1 LMATHKSAI
10 KRHKQSLKRRATNRA
25 RKSEL
30 KTLIKKVRTAQ
41 DKETARA
48 AYNKVVSLLDKL
60 ATKGIIH
67 KNKASNQKSRLALFI
82 NKLEK

>member
-1 LMATHKSAI
+1 MATHKSAI
-10 KRHKQSLKRRATNRA
+10 KRHKQSLKRRAMNRA

-30 KTLIKKVRTAQ
+30 KTWIKKIRTAP
-41 DKETARA
+41 DKETAKA

-67 KNKASNQKSRLALFI
+67 KNKASNQKSKLALFI

>member
-1 LMATHKSAI
+1 MATHKSAV
-10 KRHKQSLKRRATNRA
+10 KRHKQSLKRRAINRA

-30 KTLIKKVRTAQ
+30 KTLIKKVRTTQ

-60 ATKGIIH
+60 AAKGIIH

>member
-1 LMATHKSAI
+1 MIVHLSAI
-10 KRHKQSLKRRATNRA
+10 KRHRQSLKRRARNRA

-30 KTLIKKVRTAQ
+30 KTWIKKVRTAS
-41 DKETARA
+41 DKETARQ

-67 KNKASNQKSRLALFI
+67 KNKASNQKSRLAKFI
-82 NKLEK
+82 NKLPS

>member
-1 LMATHKSAI
+1 MATHKSAI
-10 KRHKQSLKRRATNRA
+10 KRHKQSLKRRAMNRA

-30 KTLIKKVRTAQ
+30 KTWIKKVRTAQ
-41 DKETARA
+41 DKETAKA

-67 KNKASNQKSRLALFI
+67 KNKASNQKSKLALFI
-82 NKLEK
+82 NKLAK

>member
-1 LMATHKSAI
+1 MATHKSAI
-10 KRHKQSLKRRATNRA
+10 KRHRQSLKRRAMNRA

-30 KTLIKKVRTAQ
+30 KTWIKKVRTAKDQ
-41 DKETARA
+41 ATARI

-67 KNKASNQKSRLALFI
+67 KNTASNQKSKLALFI
-82 NKLEK
+82 NKLPQ

>member
-1 LMATHKSAI
+1 MATHKSAI
-10 KRHKQSLKRRATNRA
+10 KRHRQSLKRRAMNRA

-30 KTLIKKVRTAQ
+30 KTWIKKVRTAQ

-67 KNKASNQKSRLALFI
+67 KNKASNQKSKLALFI

>member
-1 LMATHKSAI
+1 MATHKSAI
-10 KRHKQSLKRRATNRA
+10 KRHRQSLKRRAMNRS

-30 KTLIKKVRTAQ
+30 KTWIRKVRTAQ
-41 DKETARA
+41 DKETAKA

-82 NKLEK
+82 NKLAK

>member
-1 LMATHKSAI
+1 MATHKSAI

-41 DKETARA
+41 DKEPARA

>member
-1 LMATHKSAI
+1 MATHKSAI
-10 KRHKQSLKRRATNRA
+10 KRHKQSLKRRAMNRA

-30 KTLIKKVRTAQ
+30 RSWIKKIRMAK
-41 DKETARA
+41 DKTTARE

-82 NKLEK
+82 NKLPQ

>member
-1 LMATHKSAI
+1 MATHKSTI
-10 KRHKQSLKRRATNRA
+10 KRHRQSLKRRAMNRS

-30 KTLIKKVRTAQ
+30 KTWIRKVRTAQ
-41 DKETARA
+41 DKETAKA

-82 NKLEK
+82 NKLAK

>member
-1 LMATHKSAI
+1 MATHKSAI
-10 KRHKQSLKRRATNRA
+10 KRHRQSLKRRAMNRS

-30 KTLIKKVRTAQ
+30 KTWIKKVRTAQ
-41 DKETARA
+41 DKETAKA

-82 NKLEK
+82 NKLAK

>member
-1 LMATHKSAI
+1 MATHKSAI
-10 KRHKQSLKRRATNRA
+10 KRHRQSLKRRAMNRA

-30 KTLIKKVRTAQ
+30 KTWIKKVRTAK
-41 DKETARA
+41 DKATARE

-67 KNKASNQKSRLALFI
+67 KNTASNQKSKLALFI
-82 NKLEK
+82 NKLPQ

>member
-1 LMATHKSAI
+1 MATHKSAI
-10 KRHKQSLKRRATNRA
+10 KRHKQSLKRRAINRA

-60 ATKGIIH
+60 AAKGIIH

>member
-1 LMATHKSAI
+1 M
-10 KRHKQSLKRRATNRA
+10 NRS

-30 KTLIKKVRTAQ
+30 KTWIRKVRTAQ
-41 DKETARA
+41 DKETAKA

-82 NKLEK
+82 NKLAK

>member
-1 LMATHKSAI
+1 MATHKSAI

>member
-1 LMATHKSAI
+1 MATHKSAV
-10 KRHKQSLKRRATNRA
+10 KRHKQSLKRRAINRA

-60 ATKGIIH
+60 AAKGIIH

>member
-1 LMATHKSAI
+1 MATHKSAV
-10 KRHKQSLKRRATNRA
+10 KRHKQSLKRRAINRA

-30 KTLIKKVRTAQ
+30 KTWIKKVRTAQ
-41 DKETARA
+41 DKETAKA

-82 NKLEK
+82 NKLAK